1 MYKYYEKKDEYHALY
16 IHNITRRFKNII
28 HFQMHGLL
36 LPRII
41 CLFMNLQLD
50 SYRNIFNHIFHI
62 NFVYKVLH
70 AHIPYLYIWYIQILI
85 NPTICMLMFQ
95 QTHLVIVFVYNV
107 WNTMVTLLRI
117 YDIGTRSNYVNVKG
131 YLIARNN
138 ESIRFLILCK
148 KGEIKSLKNYLEYF
162 KRERNK
168 RGNKVGKKC
177 DFIDRRL
184 EVLVEI

>member
-1 MYKYYEKKDEYHALY
+1 MKFNGAYLHFFFLEYVEKYVHITKKRWISCIIY
-16 IHNITRRFKNII
+16 IILNSPAQQKKKKII

-70 AHIPYLYIWYIQILI
+70 AHIPYLCIWYIQILI

-117 YDIGTRSNYVNVKG
+117 YDISWYPQK
-131 YLIARNN
+131 
-138 ESIRFLILCK
+138 
-148 KGEIKSLKNYLEYF
+148 
-162 KRERNK
+162 
-168 RGNKVGKKC
+168 
-177 DFIDRRL
+177 
-184 EVLVEI
+184 